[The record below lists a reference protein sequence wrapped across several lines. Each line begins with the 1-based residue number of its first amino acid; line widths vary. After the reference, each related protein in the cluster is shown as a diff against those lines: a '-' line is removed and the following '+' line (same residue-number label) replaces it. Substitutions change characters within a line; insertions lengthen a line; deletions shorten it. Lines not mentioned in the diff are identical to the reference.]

1 LAAAVVATGLLALA
15 SGCSAGQITQTDEIV
30 PAVPGVNVQT
40 PIPGGQLAVRNAYV
54 VYPGTQ
60 GYAAGSRA
68 ILSLRLFNN
77 SPNPVRLRGG
87 TSDFG
92 TVTLGSA
99 AAASPSPAA
108 AASPTPTASARPT
121 AAPPTPAVPA
131 APAAIVIPP
140 LSLLVLD
147 AESPQRMT
155 ITLKEALKPG
165 ASVVVS
171 LTFDDGVQ
179 LDKVTIPMDV
189 PGAPAPRV
197 PLVTDEAG
205 HEA

>member
-1 LAAAVVATGLLALA
+1 MTRSLAAAVVATGLLALA

-99 AAASPSPAA
+99 AAASPSPTAA
-108 AASPTPTASARPT
+108 ARPT

>member
-1 LAAAVVATGLLALA
+1 MTRSLAAAVVATGLLALA

-99 AAASPSPAA
+99 AAASPSP
-108 AASPTPTASARPT
+108 TASARPT
-121 AAPPTPAVPA
+121 AAPSTPAVPA